1 MCNNPVGL
9 SYIICNDKPEIDM
22 NDDGYTGMREEHMRE
37 MLRKDSV
44 KLSNRPKRDKK
55 INQDDI
61 INLQIALNTAKSE
74 EEFLRMV

>member
-1 MCNNPVGL
+1 
-9 SYIICNDKPEIDM
+9 M